1 MFSVGD
7 RVYDIE
13 FGWGE
18 VIEIDEFKELPIKV
32 DFKKHGNRCVG
43 YTYDGRL
50 GHKSKLKRLSYEQYS
65 LCGFSQIKRSDW
77 YAYINKWGKFWDES
91 DIESITIGRLGEY
104 CEDKEHSFECFE
116 TGELFAYFK
125 PFTEE
130 QLEILGLTNVK
141 EDLE

>member
-50 GHKSKLKRLSYEQYS
+50 GHKSKLKRLSFSEYT
-65 LCGFSQIKRSDW
+65 LKGFNQERPPEYMECIG
-77 YAYINKWGKFWDES
+77 KWGKFWNNDS
-91 DIESITIGRLGEY
+91 DSFQIGKL
-104 CEDKEHSFECFE
+104 EDCRYLPVKGYRFLNNQRVFQN
-116 TGELFAYFK
+116 FK
-125 PFTEE
+125 PLTDE
-130 QLEILGLTNVK
+130 QLKV
-141 EDLE
+141 LEL